1 MSIVSGAA
9 TQDPRTPS
17 SPRRLLLAVAGVVG
31 VLAAGLVALQLSV
44 GGVPLLDTLVPVA
57 GDDLVV
63 EDAPAPPLDCGTA
76 AAEGSLLARD
86 PEDDGRRD
94 LAAAAEEQR
103 LVSPEA
109 DVLVR
114 VSAHRTSDGGVA
126 VVWDD
131 AQGRARLVLSYVP
144 AQDGYVLAARSGC
157 DAG

>member
-9 TQDPRTPS
+9 TEDPRAPS

-57 GDDLVV
+57 GDLVV
-63 EDAPAPPLDCGTA
+63 EDTPAPLLDCGTA
-76 AAEGSLLARD
+76 TAGGSLLARD
-86 PEDDGRRD
+86 PGDDGRRD

-103 LVSPEA
+103 LASPEA
-109 DVLVR
+109 AVLVR

-131 AQGRARLVLSYVP
+131 AQGRSRLVLSYVP

-157 DAG
+157 GVG